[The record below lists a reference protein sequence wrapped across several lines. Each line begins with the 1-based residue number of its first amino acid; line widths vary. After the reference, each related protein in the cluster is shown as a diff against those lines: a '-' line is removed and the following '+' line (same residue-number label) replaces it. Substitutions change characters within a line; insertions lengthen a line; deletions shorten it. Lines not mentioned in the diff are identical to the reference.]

1 MPGLSIVSTSHAHAH
16 PHMTTRI
23 RTWSPRMDTGVRA
36 WTPAARQS
44 VQSILGGVSLQSVST
59 TARNVWRCAPFLK
72 ALGTHCISRSGPRP
86 PTLSSFSPAPP
97 LPPRPPAP
105 CHTHTQSRPSGRSIQ
120 HHTRTQHPVWA
131 SPQPRGARLHRVR
144 VAGNT
149 PEASCC
155 RTRRCRRVKRILRR
169 LPAAA
174 DHASVLPRATTP
186 RADPRPPA
194 RPLSSR
200 ILAQNRSA

>member
-1 MPGLSIVSTSHAHAH
+1 
-16 PHMTTRI
+16 MTTRI

-44 VQSILGGVSLQSVST
+44 LQSILGGVSLQSVST

-120 HHTRTQHPVWA
+120 HHTRTQHPAWA

-186 RADPRPPA
+186 RADPRPLCAPA
-194 RPLSSR
+194 LVPHPRPK
-200 ILAQNRSA
+200 